1 MFADFESL
9 RFVSQKRSKI
19 DSVAGVTVFDLFSTF
34 VVDDVNVITGL
45 LGAGVESSARCLT
58 FSTSAALSFFL
69 GDVLV
74 VAIVLDIVVGI
85 AVCDTEI
92 ENF

>member
-45 LGAGVESSARCLT
+45 LGAGVVM
-58 FSTSAALSFFL
+58 SFFL
-69 GDVLV
+69 GNVV
-74 VAIVLDIVVGI
+74 IVAIVLDIVVGI

-92 ENF
+92 EKF